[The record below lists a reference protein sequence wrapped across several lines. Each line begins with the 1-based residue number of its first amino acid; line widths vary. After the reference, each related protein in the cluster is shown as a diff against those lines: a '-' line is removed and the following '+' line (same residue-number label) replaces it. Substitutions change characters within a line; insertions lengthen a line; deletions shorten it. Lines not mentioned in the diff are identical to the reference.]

1 MTGPVKNRF
10 IVLASSILVVVA
22 LNVAVKGGRMS
33 IHRIFHSKQITRLDA
48 LKVEVPQRKAE
59 LEILL
64 RSLNQQEKQI
74 NSLENELAVEEAP
87 LKRNNAEIQR
97 MKNTIRSIESKYKNN
112 TPRDVYPKYQLLVSK
127 HNTLVQQNN
136 AHIAS
141 YEVAIKEYNYLLK
154 CAKADAIGYAQK
166 ANAYNQ
172 KAKEANA
179 LSLELDGPILFVT
192 LSDDK

>member
-10 IVLASSILVVVA
+10 IVLVSSILVVVA
-22 LNVAVKGGRMS
+22 LNLAVKGGRMS
-33 IHRIFHSKQITRLDA
+33 IHRIFYSKQITRLDA
-48 LKVEVPQRKAE
+48 LKIEVPQRKAE

-74 NSLENELAVEEAP
+74 NSLEKKLAVEEAP
-87 LKRNNAEIQR
+87 LKRNNAEIKR

-112 TPRDVYPKYQLLVSK
+112 TPRDVYPNYQLLVSK

-154 CAKADAIGYAQK
+154 CAKSDATGYARK
-166 ANAYNQ
+166 ATAYNQ

-179 LSLELDGPILFVT
+179 LSLELGGPVLFVT
-192 LSDDK
+192 LSNDK